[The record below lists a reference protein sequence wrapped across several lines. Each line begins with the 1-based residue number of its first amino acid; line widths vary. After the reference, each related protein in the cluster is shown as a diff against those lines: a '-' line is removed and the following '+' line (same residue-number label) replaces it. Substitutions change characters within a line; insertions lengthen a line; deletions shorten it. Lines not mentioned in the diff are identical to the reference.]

1 LKAAAYVEPFD
12 IVFTALESEGAT
24 AIVRIADARAPLLM

>member
-1 LKAAAYVEPFD
+1 LKADAYVEAFD
-12 IVFTALESEGAT
+12 IAFTARESEGAT